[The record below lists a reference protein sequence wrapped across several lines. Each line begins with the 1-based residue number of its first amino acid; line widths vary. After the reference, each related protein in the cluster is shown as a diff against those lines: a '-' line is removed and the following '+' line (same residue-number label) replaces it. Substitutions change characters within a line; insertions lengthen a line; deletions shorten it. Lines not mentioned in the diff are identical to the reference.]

1 MCNNIKMLRLK
12 KNLTQSDLAK
22 ELNVSRQY
30 LSSIERGEKIPS
42 LKMSM
47 KISKILDT
55 CIENIF
61 FEAI

>member
-22 ELNVSRQY
+22 KLNVSRQY

>member
-22 ELNVSRQY
+22 KLNVSRQY

-42 LKMSM
+42 LKMSI

-55 CIENIF
+55 RIENIF

>member
-22 ELNVSRQY
+22 KLNVSRQY

-42 LKMSM
+42 LKMSI